1 MKIDFRLYAIT
12 DRKRI
17 KKDRFLYHIEKAFAC
32 GLKAIQIREKDLSP
46 LELFRLCERIKKL
59 AQGHPVKIFVNDR
72 VDIMLALDLDGVHL
86 TEQSLPV
93 DQVRKIIGHEKLMG
107 VSAHS
112 TERLQTAYA
121 ESADFAVLGPVAIT
135 SSKPQGHTILTPEK
149 FTSACANVN
158 MPVFALGGV
167 DSDNVRLW
175 IEHGAHGVAGISIWM
190 EAEDI
195 AVRLKQLEK
204 SLEHL

>member
-1 MKIDFRLYAIT
+1 MKIDFHLYAIT

-17 KKDRFLYHIEKAFAC
+17 TKDRFLYLIEKAFDA

-46 LELFRLCERIKKL
+46 LELFRLSEQIKIMAGRYHAKTF
-59 AQGHPVKIFVNDR
+59 INDR
-72 VDIMLALDLDGVHL
+72 VDILLALDLDGVHM

-93 DQVRKIIGHEKLMG
+93 DQIRKIIGKEKLIG
-107 VSAHS
+107 VSTHS
-112 TERLQTAYA
+112 LEKLQTALA
-121 ESADFAVLGPVAIT
+121 ASADFAVLGPVAVT
-135 SSKPQGHTILTPEK
+135 PSKTQGHMIMSSEQFK
-149 FTSACANVN
+149 SACSKVKI
-158 MPVFALGGV
+158 PVFALGGV
-167 DSDNVRLW
+167 NTDNVRFW
-175 IEHGAHGVAGISIWM
+175 IKQGAHGVAGISIWM